1 MTAVSDGVLHGAG
14 LDLQSVPETL
24 AAAGGQE
31 PVTREASRDALF
43 KRGRRGCFGWL
54 RAFFGDLPGNT
65 FCLQS
70 MPKTPAASGV
80 GQLGHDE
87 DRSCRLAA
95 VTRDRTQEPQDKT
108 RRRAKKCRWDRTR
121 EPQDK
126 TRWRAKIPDTPVV
139 TGPLLGPPDRV
150 DVPQRAMAGQHLS
163 GGHP

>member
-108 RRRAKKCRWDRTR
+108 RRRAKKCRWDRTENR
-121 EPQDK
+121 R
-126 TRWRAKIPDTPVV
+126 TRPDGGQRFLT
-139 TGPLLGPPDRV
+139 LL
-150 DVPQRAMAGQHLS
+150 
-163 GGHP
+163 